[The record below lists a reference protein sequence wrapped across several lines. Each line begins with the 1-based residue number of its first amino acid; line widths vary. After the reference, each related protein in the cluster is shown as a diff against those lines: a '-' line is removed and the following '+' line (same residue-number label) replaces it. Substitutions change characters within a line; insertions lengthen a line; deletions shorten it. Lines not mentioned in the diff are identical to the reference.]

1 MNVRRD
7 GFKPKGAGSNVATK
21 SRWPSP
27 DKYPHI
33 VVDNFFNDPD
43 TLVRLG
49 KTLPNEVVSRQ
60 PGRRSKQMW
69 EIDEILHN
77 AIIRKTLSCY
87 YDLDYVTISWATSN
101 LSFHTIDR
109 YDSAKESELNK
120 GWIHQDVMIKQGF
133 GDDEVAGLVYLT
145 PGIDQDSGTS
155 LWTLKPNVKVD
166 TQAPAYFDQDQ
177 QAWINEDT
185 QMGGEEYITG
195 YKSHMEKFTEK
206 LRFQNVFNRMI
217 MYDSREWH
225 AANSYYHEDGQDP
238 RLTLAFFIGGIESL
252 SDFPLER
259 IRNPAFDDLISAR
272 IGNKSYI

>member
-1 MNVRRD
+1 MNERRD
-7 GFKPKGAGSNVATK
+7 HFKPKGAGSNVATK
-21 SRWPSP
+21 SRWPRP
-27 DKYPHI
+27 DKFPPI
-33 VVDNFFNDPD
+33 VVDNFFNNPD
-43 TLVRLG
+43 ILVRLG
-49 KTLPNEVVSRQ
+49 KSLPNEVVGRQ
-60 PGRRSKQMW
+60 PGRRSKQLW

-77 AIIRKTLSCY
+77 AIIRKALSCY

-101 LSFHTIDR
+101 LSFHTIER
-109 YDSAKESELNK
+109 YDSDKESELNK

-133 GDDEVAGLVYLT
+133 GDDEVAGLIYLT

-155 LWTLKPNVKVD
+155 LWTLKPNLKVD
-166 TQAPAYFDQDQ
+166 TQAPAYFDQDEQ
-177 QAWINEDT
+177 TWINEDT
-185 QMGGEEYITG
+185 QMGGDEYITG
-195 YKSHMEKFTEK
+195 YRSHMEKFEEK
-206 LRFQNVFNRMI
+206 LRFQNIFNRMI

-272 IGNKSYI
+272 IGNKTYI